1 MAGNRFRENRDIILH
16 PRGERQS
23 DGIERRIGGA
33 VGEKV
38 EVFDGVV
45 ELDGNCGAV

>member
-1 MAGNRFRENRDIILH
+1 MAGNRFRENRDIILDS
-16 PRGERQS
+16 RGEGKS

-33 VGEKV
+33 VGEEV
-38 EVFDGVV
+38 EVFDGIV